1 MSNLHA
7 ELHKKAQAAALQ
19 YAVFRWESAVILAG
33 TLLLAVLLPHPFPWW
48 PGWAWPALGAI
59 ALATVIFSSLT
70 DADTGAKVLRQLLEE
85 RLDPNLIKDEGLRG
99 QLLAAFTSLVQLE
112 TWRLDLPS
120 GTVKTQVDAAVC
132 RLMPLL
138 TAWVEQVF
146 QLLRYLDTHRR
157 DFRVEQ
163 RREQMNEELKT
174 LSARRRF
181 ERNPQML
188 TRLDEGME
196 DLGKDWYTLRLLTAE
211 LRLAENRLPQHLQS
225 FAAAIQGVRELQ
237 TQTHLLDEQV
247 AHLQGDLQEQTE
259 RLREQVARIHRTYTE
274 VLRRA

>member
-33 TLLLAVLLPHPFPWW
+33 TLLLTVLLPRPFPWW

-99 QLLAAFTSLVQLE
+99 QLLTAFTSLVQLE

-120 GTVKTQVDAAVC
+120 GTVKTQVDS
-132 RLMPLL
+132 LMPLL

-163 RREQMNEELKT
+163 RQEQVNEELKT

-211 LRLAENRLPQHLQS
+211 LRLAENRLPQRLKS

-247 AHLQGDLQEQTE
+247 THLQGDLQEQTE
-259 RLREQVARIHRTYTE
+259 RLHEQVARIHSTYTE
-274 VLRRA
+274 ALRRA